1 MCFLVALF
9 EGLDIQSMG
18 VAAPRVAAAF
28 HLDPGQ
34 MGVVMSSSTLGLMIG
49 AELITDRESR
59 RPAAALCQ
67 RVLTRAFHNGLILL
81 SCGVST
87 LRFIPPLLV
96 SRENVNEAMGLLEI
110 SLKEAMVEN

>member
-1 MCFLVALF
+1 MEARRPWQHVWR
-9 EGLDIQSMG
+9 QSTVLRRCPG
-18 VAAPRVAAAF
+18 HTRSRRKRVR
-28 HLDPGQ
+28 GK
-34 MGVVMSSSTLGLMIG
+34 GLMIG

-59 RPAAALCQ
+59 KPAAALCQ

-96 SRENVNEAMGLLEI
+96 SRENVDEAMGLLEI
-110 SLKEAMVEN
+110 SLKEAMVE